1 MISSKAGF
9 LRGNV
14 LESDLAENFRKDRV
28 QVVESILTFSDFF
41 LVYLKRYSTYLAAGA
56 IPVD

>member
-1 MISSKAGF
+1 
-9 LRGNV
+9 
-14 LESDLAENFRKDRV
+14 LESDVAEKFSKDML
-28 QVVESILTFSDFF
+28 QVVESILKFSDFF